1 MVKLFGLF
9 DASKDG
15 EANCPTRLRPPGTTT
30 FDAEPALAFGA
41 AVRVARLTQGVAQEE
56 LAAKAGIE
64 RSHMGKIE
72 RGEHMPNLALILRIA
87 AGLQA
92 QCCGTRQR
100 SRTTI
105 FVPRRTIQIG
115 IDALVIRR
123 SSQTFDERSSETD
136 ELLLSGRSRW
146 VVITAVS
153 CARGRITTS
162 GLWLM
167 GILVAVMK
175 PIP

>member
-15 EANCPTRLRPPGTTT
+15 EANCPTRPSPGTTT

-72 RGEHMPNLALILRIA
+72 RGEHMPTLALILRIA
-87 AGLQA
+87 AGLKLSA
-92 QCCGTRQR
+92 
-100 SRTTI
+100 
-105 FVPRRTIQIG
+105 
-115 IDALVIRR
+115 AELV
-123 SSQTFDERSSETD
+123 SAAERNLRAAAHDSD
-136 ELLLSGRSRW
+136 RH
-146 VVITAVS
+146 
-153 CARGRITTS
+153 
-162 GLWLM
+162 
-167 GILVAVMK
+167 
-175 PIP
+175 